1 MDFSEVGAEI
11 GSCGHRWE
19 GKRTEEMQNRP
30 EVRSFSKDR
39 AREVGYCAEVEEWVI
54 LQTLSDLL

>member
-1 MDFSEVGAEI
+1 MDLLEVGAEF

-19 GKRTEEMQNRP
+19 GKRTKGMQNRP

-39 AREVGYCAEVEEWVI
+39 AQESGYGGELEIQIFSQKKTVAP
-54 LQTLSDLL
+54 

>member
-1 MDFSEVGAEI
+1 MDLSEMGAEI

-19 GKRTEEMQNRP
+19 GKHTKEMQNRL

-39 AREVGYCAEVEEWVI
+39 AREGGYCAEVEEWVI